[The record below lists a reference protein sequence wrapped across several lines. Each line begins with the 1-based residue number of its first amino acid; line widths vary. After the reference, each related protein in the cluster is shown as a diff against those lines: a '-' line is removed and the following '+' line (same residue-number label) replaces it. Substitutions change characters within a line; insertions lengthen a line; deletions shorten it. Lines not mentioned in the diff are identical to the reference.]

1 MEYRP
6 ALLALLCSIVS
17 VSTLLFFVDP
27 LLAEKLSESLPE
39 GGLRLV
45 AEAKTEPDQLN
56 VNLGGGKLGQKKV
69 LDVEHSAFSKS
80 LQVQL
85 TAQPENTW
93 DTSISTQ
100 TTEAVK
106 KDDALVIGFW
116 ARGKP
121 LEGAGGGVA
130 EVVFELNGAPYTKSV
145 QYLVET
151 PSDGSWRHYW
161 VRFRSLEDY
170 DAGGATITFQTG
182 YLREEFELA
191 SLEVWNF
198 GDAKIESLPHTPLTY
213 VGRELDADWRTEAD
227 ERIERI
233 RKSDLEV
240 TVVGADGNPV
250 ADTSV
255 RIRQQAHA
263 FDFGTAASAAII
275 AGEHEQKSKY
285 CEVLKQYFNLASIE
299 NGLKW
304 KSWDLHPGNHTQT
317 LAAMDWLNENNI
329 AVRGHVMV
337 WPGHRYLPEWIK
349 AIEDQPEALTKVI
362 DGHIRE
368 LGFATQGKLRD
379 WDVVNEIFDNRDLT
393 NALGDEAVIHWFE
406 ETRRVAPG
414 VDLYYNDYAG
424 LVRGGHPT
432 THKDHFEKTIR
443 YLKDNQAPI
452 DGIGIQGHFGALLTP
467 PVRLLSELD
476 RWNALGLKIQIT
488 EFDVTVPDEKLR
500 SDFARDFLIACF
512 SHEAV
517 DGIVTWGFWE
527 GAHWEPKAALF
538 DLDWNPTPIGQHWI
552 ELTKKRWWTDET
564 LTTDNDGKLSLRGFK
579 GTYSIESGGVMELV
593 TLGNEK
599 AAVQL
604 RLK

>member
-1 MEYRP
+1 MKNRSV
-6 ALLALLCSIVS
+6 ARAILCLVVS
-17 VSTLLFFVDP
+17 VSTLLLVAGP
-27 LLAEKLSESLPE
+27 LLAQESGESLPE
-39 GGLRLV
+39 DGRRLV
-45 AEAKTEPDQLN
+45 AEEKTNPDQLR

-69 LDVEHSAFSKS
+69 LDVDHSAFSKS

-85 TAQPENTW
+85 TVQPKNTW

-106 KDDALVIGFW
+106 KGDALLIGFW

-151 PSDGSWRHYW
+151 PSDGSWQHYW

-170 DAGGATITFQTG
+170 DPGGATVTFQTG
-182 YLREEFELA
+182 YLKEEFELA

-198 GDAKIESLPHTPLTY
+198 GDAKLESLPHTPLTY
-213 VGRELDADWRTEAD
+213 VGRELDAQWRTEAD

-240 TVVGADGNPV
+240 TVVGADGNPAV
-250 ADTSV
+250 GASV
-255 RIRQQAHA
+255 RIRQQAHE

-275 AGEHEQKSKY
+275 AGDHEQKSKY
-285 CEVLKQYFNLASIE
+285 CDVLKQYFNLASIE

-304 KSWDLHPGNHTQT
+304 KSWDLYPGNHAQT
-317 LAAMDWLNENNI
+317 LAAIDWLNENNI
-329 AVRGHVMV
+329 AARGHVMV

-349 AIEDQPEALTKVI
+349 SIQDQPDALAKVI

-368 LGFATQGKLRD
+368 VGFATRGKLRD
-379 WDVVNEIFDNRDLT
+379 WDVVNEMFDNPDLI
-393 NALGDEAVIHWFE
+393 NVLGDKEAVHWFE
-406 ETRRVAPG
+406 EARRVAPG

-432 THKDHFEKTIR
+432 THKDHFEKTVR

-467 PVRLLSELD
+467 PIRLLSELD

-488 EFDVTVPDEKLR
+488 EFDVTVPNEQLR
-500 SDFARDFLIACF
+500 ADFARDFLIACF

-538 DLDWNPTPIGQHWI
+538 DKDWNPTPIGQHWI
-552 ELTKKRWWTDET
+552 ELTTKRWWTDET
-564 LTTDNDGKLSLRGFK
+564 VVTDKNGKLNLRAFK
-579 GTYSIESGGVMELV
+579 GKYSIECNGVTAEA
-593 TLGNEK
+593 TLGDER
-599 AAVQL
+599 ASVQL
-604 RLK
+604 SLN